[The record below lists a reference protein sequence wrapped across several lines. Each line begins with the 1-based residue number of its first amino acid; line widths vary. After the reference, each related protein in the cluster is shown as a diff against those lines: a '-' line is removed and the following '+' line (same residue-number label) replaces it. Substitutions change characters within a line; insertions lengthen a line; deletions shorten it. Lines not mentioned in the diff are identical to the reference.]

1 MKKNLY
7 SFLLLLLSISVKAQ
21 VGQLDNT
28 FTKSGFV
35 KTSMGADYLPFNNVA
50 VKAFPQTDGKILLVY
65 ESAGMTLIAKKN
77 ADGTPDVTYRNGG
90 FSTPISVYGPH
101 AVQQTDGKIV
111 VAGYYKDYFFK
122 KGSYQNILVARFNV
136 DGTLD
141 KTFGGDGQV
150 RVASG
155 IPSDVIVQP
164 DGKILVLTYYLY
176 GSYGEYVS
184 YYLTRLTA
192 EGVIDPNFNSIFE
205 ISGGASSIALQPDG
219 KIMLGGSFLHRY
231 NTDGSVDNSFGTNG
245 AATAVDGVISL
256 NILNSGKILTFDS
269 DFSVTRYLSDGTVD
283 NSFGVNGSQV
293 NPVLYPNAKS
303 MAVQGDGKILI
314 AGITGYETTS
324 SDFAVIRYTQDGFID
339 NSFSGDGIG
348 VIDFGTSKD
357 EANSVALLND
367 GRILAAGFASRG
379 NTGYYD
385 AAISRLDAS
394 GNPDNSFDGDSK
406 LIDHIRRTNSGFNAT
421 AVQPDGKIVCAGY
434 AWNGVNNDFMV
445 VRYHSTGT
453 PDNSF
458 SGDSKLLT
466 RFGVDASATGVA
478 VQTDGKIIAVG
489 AAGGDFA
496 VVRYNTD
503 GSPDNSFGNN
513 GKVITDLWDNT
524 EGALAVQIQSDG
536 KILVSGKYAIVRYN
550 SNGTLD
556 NSFDGDG
563 KVFTWGVN
571 SSMAIQPDGKILV
584 ANSYLNVWRLNIDGS
599 PDQSFGDGGIGR
611 IYPPGADGEQEAKAL
626 AVLPDGRIIVGG
638 TWFENTRTTDDPEF
652 TYAVFTSDGQPDPI
666 LHPYY
671 SSNLL
676 GQGTELSSILVQD
689 DGKIIMAGEK
699 YIEGHRMFTILR
711 LNSDFSLD
719 NSFANNGVQYTSSV
733 TTGDSKINALAV
745 YGNRLYAA
753 GYGQYPAYYG
763 VLAAYKLPAAVPV
776 SKLTGISTARPI
788 TTIKVSPNPAKNV
801 LQFKVDNSI
810 ENEKATVQLIGINGK
825 KWKETVVTA
834 NKNSV
839 ISLDISALSSG
850 MYIINVVTRKK
861 VFTAKFTKE

>member
-1 MKKNLY
+1 M
-7 SFLLLLLSISVKAQ
+7 
-21 VGQLDNT
+21 
-28 FTKSGFV
+28 
-35 KTSMGADYLPFNNVA
+35 
-50 VKAFPQTDGKILLVY
+50 
-65 ESAGMTLIAKKN
+65 
-77 ADGTPDVTYRNGG
+77 VT
-90 FSTPISVYGPH
+90 
-101 AVQQTDGKIV
+101 
-111 VAGYYKDYFFK
+111 GYYKDYFFK
-122 KGSYQNILVARFNV
+122 RGPYQNILVARFNV

-150 RVASG
+150 RVATG
-155 IPSDVIVQP
+155 TPSDATVQP
-164 DGKILVLTYYLY
+164 DGKILILGVVYFD
-176 GSYGEYVS
+176 SYGDYHEISVR
-184 YYLTRLTA
+184 RLTA
-192 EGVIDPNFNSIFE
+192 DGAADSSFNTIYLDPE
-205 ISGGASSIALQPDG
+205 ISGEASSIALQPDG
-219 KIMLGGSFLHRY
+219 KIMLGGSFLRRY
-231 NTDGSVDNSFGTNG
+231 NSDGSVDNSFGTNG
-245 AATAVDGVISL
+245 AATAVDGIRSL

-293 NPVLYPNAKS
+293 NPVLYPSAKS
-303 MAVQGDGKILI
+303 MAVQGDGKILV
-314 AGITGYETTS
+314 AGITGYGTTN

-339 NSFSGDGIG
+339 NSFSGDGIA
-348 VIDFGTSKD
+348 VTDFGTNKE

-367 GRILAAGFASRG
+367 GRILVAGFAPRG

-385 AAISRLDAS
+385 AAITRLDAS

-445 VRYHSTGT
+445 VRYNSTGT
-453 PDNSF
+453 LDNSF
-458 SGDSKLLT
+458 SGDGKLLT
-466 RFGVDASATGVA
+466 GFGVDARVTGVA

-489 AAGGDFA
+489 AAGGDFG
-496 VVRYNTD
+496 VVRYNAD

-513 GKVITDLWDNT
+513 GKVTTNLWDNT

-556 NSFDGDG
+556 NSFDVDG
-563 KVFTWGVN
+563 KVFTWEVN
-571 SSMAIQPDGKILV
+571 SHMAIQPDGKILV

-599 PDQSFGDGGIGR
+599 KDQTFGDGGIGR
-611 IYPPGADGEQEAKAL
+611 IFPPGDNAEQEAKAL

-638 TWFENTRTTDDPEF
+638 TWVNNSRDTDDPEF
-652 TYAVFTSDGQPDPI
+652 SYGVFTSDGQIDET

-699 YIEGHRMFTILR
+699 YIEGHRMFAILR
-711 LNSDFSLD
+711 LNSDFSID
-719 NSFANNGVQYTSSV
+719 NSFANNGVQYTSSI

-850 MYIINVVTRKK
+850 MYILNVVTRKK